1 MSDERL
7 RLDELVDDIPDEE
20 RERLERVHELLLAAG
35 PPPELSPDLAEVPAP
50 PRAKLVPL
58 VRRYRLTA
66 IAAAAALAVGLFTA
80 GYLTGRDGRT
90 LDFQVAMAGPHG
102 ARGTIDVF
110 EVDAAGNWPME
121 LHVQGL
127 ADLPSGKRYVLWLTR
142 RGKLADPCGTF
153 AVANGEA
160 SVPLNAPF
168 RFREYTGWV
177 VVEAGSTQVVMR
189 TATV

>member
-1 MSDERL
+1 MSDERI
-7 RLDELVDDIPDEE
+7 RLDELVDAVPDGE
-20 RERLERVHELLLAAG
+20 RERLERVHELLIAAG
-35 PPPELSPDLAEVPAP
+35 PPPELSPELVTVPAP
-50 PRAKLVPL
+50 PRAKVIPL

-66 IAAAAALAVGLFTA
+66 IAAAVALAVGLFSA

-90 LDFQVAMAGPHG
+90 LDFRVAMAGPHG
-102 ARGTIDVF
+102 ASGTIDVF

-121 LHVQGL
+121 LHVSGL
-127 ADLPSGKRYVLWLTR
+127 RDLSAGKRYELWLTR
-142 RGKLADPCGTF
+142 NGKLSDPCGTF

-168 RFREYTGWV
+168 RFRDYTGWV
-177 VVEAGSTQVVMR
+177 VVESGSTDFVMR